1 MMPNV
6 VTVDLTET
14 RVLEALFTSGVALD
28 ATQVA
33 ERASLLPADADA
45 ALHRLIRKDFVV
57 RVRAERR
64 DRRSRYVPK

>member
-33 ERASLLPADADA
+33 ERASLLPADADD

-57 RVRAERR
+57 RVRDERR

>member
-6 VTVDLTET
+6 VTVDLPET
-14 RVLEALFTSGVALD
+14 RVLEALLASRVALD

-45 ALHRLIRKDFVV
+45 ALHRLVRKDFVV
-57 RVRAERR
+57 RVRDGRT
-64 DRRSRYVPK
+64 DRRPRFAPR